1 MNYVNKYNAI
11 LFEGDLNSNQ
21 IVRTWSA
28 HETVLQGFF
37 RGLTWTR

>member
-21 IVRTWSA
+21 IVRTW
-28 HETVLQGFF
+28 LGLGQLMKQFF
-37 RGLTWTR
+37 KAFFLD